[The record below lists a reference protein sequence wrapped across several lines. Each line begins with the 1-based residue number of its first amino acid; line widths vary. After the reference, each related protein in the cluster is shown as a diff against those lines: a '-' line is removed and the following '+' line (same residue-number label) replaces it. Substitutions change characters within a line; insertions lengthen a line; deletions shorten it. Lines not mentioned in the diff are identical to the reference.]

1 MHLLKLNHISISKFS
16 LLFFLKGR
24 EKWRFWKYNIIPAIE
39 NSAANATLTWPPMET
54 RPSALKPPFPPSL
67 CLFQLGRLSSLV
79 FLQLCLNAFLC
90 AFTSVFHGIHAW
102 ALVYVYIYIY
112 IFTYVSLSIF
122 LLRNLYNKLH
132 GFNFTKRK
140 KKPKLYF
147 LISILHDEKKLSIP
161 YNVAFI
167 KERQRRCGY
176 LLHCSVVV
184 KASKFVEVL
193 VYGVG
198 WVRRNIKKIIKDC

>member
-1 MHLLKLNHISISKFS
+1 MCFHQCFSWHTCLSISVCIY
-16 LLFFLKGR
+16 L
-24 EKWRFWKYNIIPAIE
+24 
-39 NSAANATLTWPPMET
+39 
-54 RPSALKPPFPPSL
+54 
-67 CLFQLGRLSSLV
+67 
-79 FLQLCLNAFLC
+79 
-90 AFTSVFHGIHAW
+90 
-102 ALVYVYIYIY
+102 YIYIY

-167 KERQRRCGY
+167 KERQRHYGY

-193 VYGVG
+193 FYGVG
-198 WVRRNIKKIIKDC
+198 WVRRNIKKKKRLLKFWREENLRKTFFVLKMFEIFLKTCKT